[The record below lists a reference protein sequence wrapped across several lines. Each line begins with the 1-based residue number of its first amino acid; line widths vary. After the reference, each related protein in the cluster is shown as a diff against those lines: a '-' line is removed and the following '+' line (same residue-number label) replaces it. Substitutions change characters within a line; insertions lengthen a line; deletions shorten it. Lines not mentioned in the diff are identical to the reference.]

1 MWQKT
6 EAILSLSSSLQLS
19 TVAVRNRRLALAWVS
34 VTPVGYSDRRKGV
47 QLEEKTN
54 LIQNDPLTV
63 LKPGM
68 GLSLLV
74 LTVAAKKLKDSVARG
89 HVLRW
94 HINGSHGLGVRI
106 ERVCSW
112 HPNPIA
118 ISRCPH

>member
-1 MWQKT
+1 M
-6 EAILSLSSSLQLS
+6 
-19 TVAVRNRRLALAWVS
+19 AWFS
-34 VTPVGYSDRRKGV
+34 VTPVGYSDRRTGV

-74 LTVAAKKLKDSVARG
+74 HTMAAKKPKDFVARG
-89 HVLRW
+89 HVLGWRT
-94 HINGSHGLGVRI
+94 IGSHGLGIRI

-112 HPNPIA
+112 HPSPVA